1 MFILLTNKTTH
12 DLRKIYEIHF
22 LVNINVCEKY
32 THTVSI
38 LEHSS

>member
-1 MFILLTNKTTH
+1 MIILLTNKTTN
-12 DLRKIYEIHF
+12 DLRKIYEINF

-32 THTVSI
+32 TNTVSI